1 MGAERC
7 SDVGGNAA
15 APSLGDR
22 AAGACLLA
30 LALAVPLMPAGEASL
45 AGKQI
50 VFLALASLGMLI
62 VWGGALR
69 RAVAPA
75 AGTPTDWALLAFLLA
90 AVPAGLGAVNRGMAG
105 FTAGV
110 LLAAGLTY
118 LLALKTLRDTARVR
132 QLFLAVLASA
142 AVIAVFGL
150 AGYRRFVADGA
161 VEELRR
167 QYLSTPF
174 FAHPYLATQ
183 YLVPVFVGGIVLLF
197 EGGLRRLWVAVALA
211 GLLPVGAFLLVVG
224 SRGAYLAIAVAL
236 LLHLVL
242 GVRAAAATGRPTGAP
257 RRLLARAALF
267 LAIALIVAALATLTG
282 ALPGGVRHAL
292 ERVLLVFDPQA
303 RAFNFSRI
311 EVWRETLR
319 MAGDHPLFGVGP
331 GGFDSALPAYHD
343 TARAV
348 SHAHNQ
354 FLHVLAELGLFG
366 LAAFLFL
373 LRFGRRAIVRGAAH
387 LSADA
392 ARRPLFHAAVA
403 ALTATAVSFLFE
415 TPLVWP
421 EAGSLAMILLALV
434 TRAGCVDRER
444 PGRPALAAGALAA
457 LALLLV
463 ALAPTWIAYVRASD
477 RLREHIAQTTA
488 ARRAEL
494 AGDEPARRGH
504 MLRAAELLD
513 QADALFPWRPEF
525 QAMRAEILSG
535 QGRYAEAL
543 AATTLAEERS
553 PGDFRNLNMIGK
565 LAFVLGRPEQAI
577 EPLRRAIANHR
588 GLDAAPTSL
597 LLGRACYDRGRYES
611 AWVVFSAL
619 LGPPLSYDGTD
630 PELLLDTVRTLVALD
645 RNLHEARPLLA
656 LYRERVPGR
665 NEDAVAFLER
675 QLDTMRARPRRPFH
689 RTPSTADAAD
699 AAGD

>member
-1 MGAERC
+1 VGAERC

-15 APSLGDR
+15 AAPSLGDR
-22 AAGACLLA
+22 AACACLLA
-30 LALAVPLMPAGEASL
+30 LALAVPLMPASEASI
-45 AGKQI
+45 AGKQL
-50 VFLALASLGMLI
+50 VFLALPSLGMLI
-62 VWGGALR
+62 VWSSALR

-110 LLAAGLTY
+110 LLASGLTY
-118 LLALKTLRDTARVR
+118 LLALKTLRDAARVR
-132 QLFLAVLASA
+132 LLFLAVLASA

-167 QYLSTPF
+167 QALSTPF
-174 FAHPYLATQ
+174 FAHPYLAAQ

-197 EGGLRRLWVAVALA
+197 EGGLRRVWTAVALA
-211 GLLPVGAFLLVVG
+211 GLLPIGAFLLVVG

-242 GVRAAAATGRPTGAP
+242 GVRTAAAAGQPARAP

-267 LAIALIVAALATLTG
+267 LAVALVVAALASLTG
-282 ALPGGVRHAL
+282 ALPGGARHAL
-292 ERVLLVFDPQA
+292 ERVALVFDPQA
-303 RAFNFSRI
+303 RAFNFSRL
-311 EVWRETLR
+311 EVWRDTLR

-354 FLHVLAELGLFG
+354 FLHVLAELGLVG

-373 LRFGRRAIVRGAAH
+373 LRFGRRAIVRGAAN
-387 LSADA
+387 LSADP
-392 ARRPLFHAAVA
+392 ARGPLFHAAAA
-403 ALTATAVSFLFE
+403 ALTATAVYFLFE

-444 PGRPALAAGALAA
+444 PGRPAVAAGALAA

-463 ALAPTWIAYVRASD
+463 ALAPTWTAYVRASG
-477 RLREHIAQTTA
+477 RLREHVAQTSA

-494 AGDEPARRGH
+494 AGDEPARRDH
-504 MLRAAELLD
+504 MVRAAELLD

-525 QAMRAEILSG
+525 QATRAEILSG

-543 AATTLAEERS
+543 AATTLADERS
-553 PGDFRNLNMIGK
+553 PGDFRNLNMMGK
-565 LAFVLGRPEQAI
+565 LLFVLGRPQEAI

-597 LLGRACYDRGRYES
+597 LLGRAYYARGRYES
-611 AWVVFSAL
+611 AWAVFSAL
-619 LGPPLSYDGTD
+619 LRPPLSYDDTD
-630 PELLLDTVRTLVALD
+630 PELLLDTVRTLIALD

-656 LYRERVPGR
+656 LYRERVPGG
-665 NEDAVAFLER
+665 NEAAVAFLER
-675 QLDTMRARPRRPFH
+675 QLDTLRTRPRRPFH
-689 RTPSTADAAD
+689 RGPSPVG